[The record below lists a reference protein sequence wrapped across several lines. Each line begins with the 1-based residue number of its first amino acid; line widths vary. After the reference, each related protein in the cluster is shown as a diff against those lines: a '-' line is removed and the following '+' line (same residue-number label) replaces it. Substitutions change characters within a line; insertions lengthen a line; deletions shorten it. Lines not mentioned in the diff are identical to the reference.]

1 MIKLNELDEA
11 GYWVGDLFLV
21 DDGPGVDNWT
31 ADLAPDGLFKGR
43 YTGGRTLSGEWTGG
57 EWAEE
62 GSPAPPTEESQRH
75 IQSILRES
83 ADYRIAPLQD
93 AVDLEEA
100 TAEEAALLTQWKRY
114 RVALNRVDTQPGWPE
129 VVEWPTPPTEDS

>member
-11 GYWVGDLFLV
+11 GYWVGDIFLTE
-21 DDGPGVDNWT
+21 DGPGVANWT

-43 YTGGRTLSGEWTGG
+43 YAGARTASGEWVGG
-57 EWAEE
+57 DWIEE
-62 GSPAPPTEESQRH
+62 GAPALPTEESQRH
-75 IQSILRES
+75 VQSILRES

-100 TAEEAALLTQWKRY
+100 TAEEAALLTLWKRY